1 MNTLTLCVLLGVAIW
16 WYKPLRRYLIQRT
29 NRLVKALLI
38 AFPVAFLLRLVYGL
52 RTGEQDERTVILA
65 VTVTALTLVWL
76 GLMWFTSWLERRRPA
91 PDRPVDWSALG
102 RLPGVPRIPGVTAR
116 LPGVPGVP
124 GAPRLPGTA
133 LDPAQVQRA
142 AEAASPIVQETLRG
156 AARLAGRTLA
166 EVEKDG
172 IGATTGRVTGRLF
185 AKMRKSLRTG

>member
-52 RTGEQDERTVILA
+52 RTGEADERTVILA

-116 LPGVPGVP
+116 LPGVTGVP
-124 GAPRLPGTA
+124 GAS
-133 LDPAQVQRA
+133 LDPAQVRQVQRA
-142 AEAASPIVQETLRG
+142 AEAASPIVQETFRG

-166 EVEKDG
+166 KVEKDG
-172 IGATTGRVTGRLF
+172 IGATTGRVTGRLV
-185 AKMRKSLRTG
+185 ARMRKSLRTS